1 LLPRLLFFGASVCV
15 HLHKL
20 VKYTLYTHFSV
31 WCKMINNIRIIFYQI
46 CVYMVNGRTSNC
58 FLSSAL
64 RSSVHVRAA
73 FLELVLKLIIKG
85 RHLLCTA
92 HGSPLGLLFS
102 FPWERVALQK
112 IIFMVSQ
119 SREPNTSELI
129 SLEHQ
134 YHLNV
139 GFGTFWMQ
147 GEKLNQSASTSLYSF
162 CFKQE

>member
-1 LLPRLLFFGASVCV
+1 M
-15 HLHKL
+15 
-20 VKYTLYTHFSV
+20 YFSV
-31 WCKMINNIRIIFYQI
+31 WHKVIANIGTVFDQI
-46 CVYMVNGRTSNC
+46 PAYVVHGRCSNC
-58 FLSSAL
+58 FISSAL
-64 RSSVHVRAA
+64 RSSFYVRAA
-73 FLELVLKLIIKG
+73 FLEPVLKLIIKG
-85 RHLLCTA
+85 RHLLSTA
-92 HGSPLGLLFS
+92 CGPPLGLLFS

-134 YHLNV
+134 YHFNV

>member
-1 LLPRLLFFGASVCV
+1 MR
-15 HLHKL
+15 
-20 VKYTLYTHFSV
+20 T
-31 WCKMINNIRIIFYQI
+31 IFDQI
-46 CVYMVNGRTSNC
+46 PAYVVNGRSSNC
-58 FLSSAL
+58 FISSAL
-64 RSSVHVRAA
+64 QSSFYVRAA
-73 FLELVLKLIIKG
+73 FLEPVLKLIIKG
-85 RHLLCTA
+85 RHLQSTA
-92 HGSPLGLLFS
+92 CGPPLGLLFS

-147 GEKLNQSASTSLYSF
+147 GEKLN
-162 CFKQE
+162 